1 MYFFFLVQNLTRSKE
16 AGIPTL
22 RVLGDQIVANESTS
36 TGQFFIQKILS
47 FIKWLW
53 KHLLALYHPDN
64 LKKRGLVG
72 GAGLIVLTVFVL
84 MFLIGLWWNRNP
96 SLFDV
101 KAAAQERAE
110 RYSEKM
116 VIGYVTTNT
125 LIEVASTLVDKSGGY
140 LSNDIMPPSVFM
152 DDMPSWEWGVLQ
164 QVRDFSKVLR
174 NDMSR
179 SNTQSEDPDLAL
191 AEPKFNTDNKSWF
204 WPASE
209 AKYQDGIDLVEDYLH
224 RLAAPNNRSAQFLV
238 GASNLRDW
246 LEEVIKRLGSLSQ
259 RLSASVGQRRMSM
272 NSVADA
278 EESQPIEVEE
288 KTAWTKIDE
297 VFYEARG
304 SSWALLHLLRAVEI
318 DFKDVLERKQAM
330 MILQQV
336 IRELE
341 ATQKTVWSPMILNGS
356 EFGLFANHSLVLSSY
371 ISRAN
376 TGIIEL
382 YNLLGSR

>member
-1 MYFFFLVQNLTRSKE
+1 M
-16 AGIPTL
+16 
-22 RVLGDQIVANESTS
+22 ANEPTS